1 MAAMT
6 NASASAER
14 TSVFRVVVLA
24 SGRGSN
30 LEALI
35 RARDDG
41 RLPIDLVAVFSDK
54 AKAVALDIA
63 RAAGI
68 AAQFVNPR
76 DFDSREAFD
85 QALFAAVDLH
95 APDLIVLAGFMRILS
110 PSVVAPRAGYM
121 INIHP
126 SLLPKYPGL
135 HTHQRALDAG
145 DTEHG
150 ATVHYVIP
158 DLDAGPIVAQT
169 RIPVLP
175 GDTPDSLAARLLP
188 NEHALLVSAVAGL
201 AANSICPG

>member
-1 MAAMT
+1 M
-6 NASASAER
+6 
-14 TSVFRVVVLA
+14 FRVVVLA

-35 RARDDG
+35 RARAAG
-41 RLPIDLVAVFSDK
+41 LLPINLVAVFSDR
-54 AKAVALDIA
+54 AKAGALEIA

-68 AAQFVNPR
+68 TAQFVNPR

-85 QALFAAVDLH
+85 QAMFAAVDGH

-110 PSVVAPRAGYM
+110 PSVVALRAGRM

-145 DTEHG
+145 DVEHG
-150 ATVHYVIP
+150 ASVHYVIP
-158 DLDAGPIVAQT
+158 DLDAGPILAQT
-169 RIPVLP
+169 RIPIVP
-175 GDTPDSLAARLLP
+175 GDSPESLAARLLP
-188 NEHALLVSAVAGL
+188 KEHALLVSVVADL
-201 AANSICPG
+201 AAQAART

>member
-1 MAAMT
+1 M
-6 NASASAER
+6 
-14 TSVFRVVVLA
+14 FRVVVLA

-35 RARDDG
+35 RARDEG
-41 RLPIDLVAVFSDK
+41 HLPIDLVAVFSDK
-54 AKAVALDIA
+54 AKAGALEIA

-76 DFDSREAFD
+76 EFVSREAFD
-85 QALFAAVDLH
+85 EALFAAVDEH

-110 PSVVAPRAGYM
+110 PGVVAPRAHRM

-145 DTEHG
+145 DQEHG
-150 ATVHYVIP
+150 ASVHYVIP
-158 DLDAGPIVAQT
+158 DLDAGPILAQT
-169 RIPVLP
+169 RIPILP
-175 GDTPDSLAARLLP
+175 GDTAETLAARLLP
-188 NEHALLVSAVAGL
+188 NEHALLVSVVSAL
-201 AANSICPG
+201 AAGSR